1 VWRQTAPLVH
11 SADWSALCYRRTSG
25 SPASGFR
32 VCLSLCAKHETAL
45 DSKSCIFQALSFMN
59 SGSSVLPFFSYSK
72 RKLITLKTLPEL
84 PPHRW
89 VLTSMGWGVGVRLF
103 LSFVMMWMSWAL
115 KAPTP
120 LRSSYL
126 GTHSLLF
133 FYTDL
138 LTQQVGFLPSSSVI
152 CNSSCSPVLISAL
165 GLTFW
170 KEWETPLW
178 EGLGQTWILNFGLN
192 LNSRV
197 QDYPLT
203 RKLDFLLLLFLF
215 RLPLPLFFIPP
226 PPTQVF

>member
-1 VWRQTAPLVH
+1 
-11 SADWSALCYRRTSG
+11 
-25 SPASGFR
+25 
-32 VCLSLCAKHETAL
+32 
-45 DSKSCIFQALSFMN
+45 
-59 SGSSVLPFFSYSK
+59 
-72 RKLITLKTLPEL
+72 
-84 PPHRW
+84 
-89 VLTSMGWGVGVRLF
+89 
-103 LSFVMMWMSWAL
+103 MMWMSWAL

-226 PPTQVF
+226 PPNTSLLALELSSIRGSFHQGSEGAEFKSLPLDFSLILYSLHQMEMVYWELLLILTDFFFLSWKFLGQCLIR